1 MKWRIIMSKA
11 VITVVGQDKPGIIA
25 AVASNLSKHHINI
38 LDVSQTI
45 MQNIFTMSML
55 VNLETLDE
63 QFNALQ
69 DELNQLGD
77 ELGVT
82 IHTQREEIFETMSR
96 VSTQDQS
103 F

>member
-1 MKWRIIMSKA
+1 MSKA

-77 ELGVT
+77 KLGVT

-96 VSTQDQS
+96 VSTQDQP

>member
-1 MKWRIIMSKA
+1 MSKA
-11 VITVVGQDKPGIIA
+11 VVTVVGQDKPGIIV
-25 AVASNLSKHHINI
+25 AVAGKLSKHHINI

-69 DELNQLGD
+69 DELNQLGA

-96 VSTQDQS
+96 VSTQDQP

>member
-11 VITVVGQDKPGIIA
+11 VVTVVGQDKPGIIA
-25 AVASNLSKHHINI
+25 AVAGNLSKHHINI

-69 DELNQLGD
+69 DELNQLGA

-96 VSTQDQS
+96 VSTQDQL

>member
-77 ELGVT
+77 KLGVT

-96 VSTQDQS
+96 VSTQDQP

>member
-11 VITVVGQDKPGIIA
+11 VVTVVGQDKPGIIA
-25 AVASNLSKHHINI
+25 AVAGNLSKHHINI

-69 DELNQLGD
+69 DELNQLGA

-96 VSTQDQS
+96 VSTQDQP

>member
-1 MKWRIIMSKA
+1 MSKA

-77 ELGVT
+77 KLGVT

-96 VSTQDQS
+96 VSTQDQPI
-103 F
+103 

>member
-1 MKWRIIMSKA
+1 MSKA

-96 VSTQDQS
+96 VSTQDQP

>member
-1 MKWRIIMSKA
+1 MSKA

-77 ELGVT
+77 KLGVT
-82 IHTQREEIFETMSR
+82 IHTQRDEIFETMSR
-96 VSTQDQS
+96 VSTQDQP

>member
-1 MKWRIIMSKA
+1 MSKA

-69 DELNQLGD
+69 DELNQLGA

-96 VSTQDQS
+96 VSTQDQL

>member
-1 MKWRIIMSKA
+1 MSKA
-11 VITVVGQDKPGIIA
+11 VVTVVGQDKPGIIA

-77 ELGVT
+77 KLGVT

-96 VSTQDQS
+96 VSTQDQP

>member
-1 MKWRIIMSKA
+1 MSKA

-25 AVASNLSKHHINI
+25 AVASNLSKHHANI

>member
-1 MKWRIIMSKA
+1 MSKA

-77 ELGVT
+77 KLGVT

>member
-1 MKWRIIMSKA
+1 MLFRS
-11 VITVVGQDKPGIIA
+11 
-25 AVASNLSKHHINI
+25 VASNLSKHHINI
-38 LDVSQTI
+38 LDVSQNI

>member
-1 MKWRIIMSKA
+1 MKWRIIKSKA

-77 ELGVT
+77 KLGVT

-96 VSTQDQS
+96 VSTQDQP

>member
-96 VSTQDQS
+96 VSTQDQP

>member
-1 MKWRIIMSKA
+1 MSKA
-11 VITVVGQDKPGIIA
+11 VVTVVGQDKPGIIA
-25 AVASNLSKHHINI
+25 AVAGNLSKHHINI

-77 ELGVT
+77 KLGVT

-96 VSTQDQS
+96 VSTQDQP

>member
-1 MKWRIIMSKA
+1 MSKA
-11 VITVVGQDKPGIIA
+11 VVTVVGQDKPGIIA
-25 AVASNLSKHHINI
+25 AVAGNLSKHHINI
-38 LDVSQTI
+38 LE
-45 MQNIFTMSML
+45 SML

-69 DELNQLGD
+69 DELNQLGA

-96 VSTQDQS
+96 VSTQDQL

>member
-1 MKWRIIMSKA
+1 MCKA

-77 ELGVT
+77 KLGVT

-96 VSTQDQS
+96 VSTQDQP

>member
-1 MKWRIIMSKA
+1 MSKA

>member
-1 MKWRIIMSKA
+1 MSKA
-11 VITVVGQDKPGIIA
+11 VVTVVGQDKPGIIA
-25 AVASNLSKHHINI
+25 AVAGNLSKHHINI

-63 QFNALQ
+63 QFNVLQ
-69 DELNQLGD
+69 DELNQLGA

-96 VSTQDQS
+96 VSTQDQP

>member
-1 MKWRIIMSKA
+1 MSKA

-25 AVASNLSKHHINI
+25 AVASNLSKHHVNI

>member
-1 MKWRIIMSKA
+1 MSKA
-11 VITVVGQDKPGIIA
+11 VVTVVGQDKPGIIA

-77 ELGVT
+77 KLGVT

>member
-1 MKWRIIMSKA
+1 MSKA

-77 ELGVT
+77 KLGVT
-82 IHTQREEIFETMSR
+82 IHTQREEIFDTMSR
-96 VSTQDQS
+96 VSTQDQP

>member
-1 MKWRIIMSKA
+1 MSKA
-11 VITVVGQDKPGIIA
+11 VVTVVGQDKPGIIA
-25 AVASNLSKHHINI
+25 AVAGNLSKHHINI

-45 MQNIFTMSML
+45 MQNIFTMSMS

-69 DELNQLGD
+69 DELNQLGA

-96 VSTQDQS
+96 VSTQDQL